1 MQNPL
6 AIATLAVLVSPAILA
21 IGQATTPAP
30 AAATAPAAPV
40 SASTLLQPSINSVVT
55 VLNGLKIDKWKKGSV
70 REEAGQNVNSILQD
84 IQNNLPP
91 LVGAADAAP
100 GSVSAAMPLVK
111 HLDALY
117 DVLLRV
123 EEASRIAAPSDQISQ
138 LQDALTVFGTAR
150 FALDDEL
157 QKRAATQEKQV
168 TELHVALTQSEQARG
183 EAEKK
188 VAESKPCPTPAKST
202 RHTAHRRV
210 VKKKPQ
216 GSTSTQKP
224 TPAKPQ

>member
-1 MQNPL
+1 MQKPL
-6 AIATLAVLVSPAILA
+6 AVAIWAMLVSPAVLA

-55 VLNGLKIDKWKKGSV
+55 VLNSLKIDKWKKGSV

-91 LVGAADAAP
+91 LIGAADAAP

-123 EEASRIAAPSDQISQ
+123 EEASRIAAPSEQISQ
-138 LQDALTVFGTAR
+138 LQDALTVFGRVPHPLGSEAAQWVGNHDPRPTNHDPRSKNSLR
-150 FALDDEL
+150 FRQFLIA
-157 QKRAATQEKQV
+157 
-168 TELHVALTQSEQARG
+168 
-183 EAEKK
+183 
-188 VAESKPCPTPAKST
+188 
-202 RHTAHRRV
+202 
-210 VKKKPQ
+210 
-216 GSTSTQKP
+216 
-224 TPAKPQ
+224 